1 MPGIAALLAGFRKNP
16 DRSSVRQQTNSRWP
30 PISGARWRA
39 SWSSGSMP
47 CKPLRRLLKRTVLPM
62 RRRCTRSSPSGRG
75 CEGMSDW
82 SSSTITTPR
91 PHPTSSSTDI
101 LDSPSFSIGS
111 DRLAQAQAPL
121 VALNQPHR
129 FRLSGDHKMKFRIQE
144 VELEEADAR
153 QPTAYI
159 RQHLSICFFWGEV
172 SDADPAIQF
181 VHLPAGHVGLCKCTD
196 RVAIAPRDEI
206 GEIYRGHRSSVQ
218 HICPGRSRRPTESVS
233 VMEGTQRASSHRLAG
248 VQHEANSRGS
258 SRAEPRRDRN

>member
-1 MPGIAALLAGFRKNP
+1 MPGTAALPAGFRKNP
-16 DRSSVRQQTNSRWP
+16 DRSSVRQQTDSRWP
-30 PISGARWRA
+30 PISGARWKA

-47 CKPLRRLLKRTVLPM
+47 CTPLRKQPRSTVLRM
-62 RRRCTRSSPSGRG
+62 RRRCTKSSPSGRG
-75 CEGMSDW
+75 YEGMSGW
-82 SSSTITTPR
+82 SSFIITTPR
-91 PHPTSSSTDI
+91 PRPTSSSTDI

-111 DRLAQAQAPL
+111 DRLAQVQAPL

-129 FRLSGDHKMKFRIQE
+129 FKLSGDHKMKFRIQE
-144 VELEEADAR
+144 VELQEADAR
-153 QPTAYI
+153 QPTAHI
-159 RQHLSICFFWGEV
+159 RHHLLICFFWGDV

-218 HICPGRSRRPTESVS
+218 CIRPCRSRQTPEGVP
-233 VMEGTQRASSHRLAG
+233 VLEGTQRASSHRLAG

-258 SRAEPRRDRN
+258 SRAERRRDRN